1 MCRARGSWQGIFW
14 VLLQTKRLHDQLF
27 AWQMDRL
34 QELTVFVRAAE
45 SGSFSR
51 AARTRTFAA
60 IGLTHHWRARAATR
74 RDLFTRHAAHHGDGC
89 AQPKSSPAGSC
100 GYCLITRWSRWR
112 FTPSF
117 QVARILR
124 PRYGLSSTI
133 WRPRLKALGARHKE
147 RPDHPNRRF
156 VEKGARRLRHQR
168 DSGRA
173 SPVGHAN
180 TLRGSGGKVSAT
192 ATALSATPKEPI

>member
-1 MCRARGSWQGIFW
+1 VSREGILAGHILGSAPN
-14 VLLQTKRLHDQLF
+14 KRLHDQLF

-74 RDLFTRHAAHHGDGC
+74 RDLFLRATRRITVTDARGRNQVRQARD
-89 AQPKSSPAGSC
+89 
-100 GYCLITRWSRWR
+100 CLITRWSRWR

-168 DSGRA
+168 DNGRA

>member
-1 MCRARGSWQGIFW
+1 MHSINGAKAEMCRARGSWQGIFW

-74 RDLFTRHAAHHGDGC
+74 RDLFLRATRRITVTDARGRNQVRQARD
-89 AQPKSSPAGSC
+89 
-100 GYCLITRWSRWR
+100 CLITRWSRWR

-117 QVARILR
+117 Q
-124 PRYGLSSTI
+124 
-133 WRPRLKALGARHKE
+133 
-147 RPDHPNRRF
+147 
-156 VEKGARRLRHQR
+156 
-168 DSGRA
+168 
-173 SPVGHAN
+173 
-180 TLRGSGGKVSAT
+180 
-192 ATALSATPKEPI
+192 